1 MEEYKDLKRDLEK
14 FNKKSLDNNSIY
26 QLQSIDN
33 ENYIQIVQVGEGFKS
48 NYKQVHVNDFK
59 IKDYN
64 CIVVSLLY
72 KKDDINFKNYLNML
86 QVKVKKETDTIDK
99 AFFIDFFCKIN
110 ENQTLDLS
118 SNKKLECKY
127 GVKVIKDNKENIV
140 TMYDKYPGKDK
151 MIELLLKELLKL
163 SE

>member
-14 FNKKSLDNNSIY
+14 FNKKILDNNSIY

-72 KKDDINFKNYLNML
+72 KKDDIMYIDDTLGYHRMCNKC
-86 QVKVKKETDTIDK
+86 TDPCISLHVY
-99 AFFIDFFCKIN
+99 A
-110 ENQTLDLS
+110 
-118 SNKKLECKY
+118 
-127 GVKVIKDNKENIV
+127 
-140 TMYDKYPGKDK
+140 PGKYK
-151 MIELLLKELLKL
+151 PTFFKKI
-163 SE
+163 